1 MLDEHE
7 EEPRSV
13 RERLRNHR
21 QEHTV
26 LRKKEKDLDR

>member
-13 RERLRNHR
+13 RERLRKQ
-21 QEHTV
+21 QEQIT
-26 LRKKEKDLDR
+26 LFKKENDWDR